1 MKLGNLLSLIP
12 VVFSLSATNSYAQVL
27 SQEITVLMGELVAGG
42 PGTLTM
48 LSSSDTRVATG
59 GIVPV
64 GVAPINRGRVRIDYT
79 PGAQVIISVPG
90 TIVLSGT
97 DAPTFAPTIEGGAI
111 QTIPPG
117 GTLFVYIGGTFTFTA
132 ALPLGSLNC
141 IVPVTVDPF

>member
-1 MKLGNLLSLIP
+1 MKLGNLLSLIT
-12 VVFSLSATNSYAQVL
+12 VVFMLSTTEAHAQVL
-27 SQEITVLMGELVAGG
+27 SQEITVLMGQLVAAG

-59 GIVPV
+59 AIIPV
-64 GVAPINRGRVRIDYT
+64 GVAPINRGRVRIDHT

-90 TIVLSGT
+90 TIILSGA
-97 DAPTFAPTIEGGAI
+97 DAPTFTPTIEGGAI
-111 QTIPPG
+111 QTIPAG
-117 GTLFVYIGGTFTFTA
+117 GTLYVYIGGTFTFTA